1 MMHFYIW
8 GKADFQQHQAE
19 NIHPSSSSSAFASSF
34 SLQFP
39 PSFLESNFGVK
50 PIHLLKLTNI
60 QIAKKDFVIVFWF
73 SNGVK
78 KHQKKVAKCNT

>member
-50 PIHLLKLTNI
+50 PIHLLKTDQHTDSQKRFCNSVLVLKWSEETP
-60 QIAKKDFVIVFWF
+60 
-73 SNGVK
+73 
-78 KHQKKVAKCNT
+78 KKVAKCNT